1 MNEHALWDPNNQIL
15 ATPAQSFP
23 ELTLAFPRNHC
34 GRECVYVWTGEN
46 ATSGRKFFWKRREKV
61 AFSNECGYVWTGLQ
75 LLVMYTIP
83 VVSAQCLLY
92 INESE
97 LRFMHLIVKNTFFFM
112 HNAYF
117 ILTNRSTEPLG
128 KSEPRVKGN
137 QGDFHFFGTKW
148 RHLLIKSIF
157 TRSLG

>member
-1 MNEHALWDPNNQIL
+1 MDRASVI
-15 ATPAQSFP
+15 
-23 ELTLAFPRNHC
+23 
-34 GRECVYVWTGEN
+34 
-46 ATSGRKFFWKRREKV
+46 
-61 AFSNECGYVWTGLQ
+61 GYVHHSCCFCTMLA
-75 LLVMYTIP
+75 L
-83 VVSAQCLLY
+83 
-92 INESE
+92 NESE

-112 HNAYF
+112 HKAYF

-148 RHLLIKSIF
+148 RHLLIKSMF